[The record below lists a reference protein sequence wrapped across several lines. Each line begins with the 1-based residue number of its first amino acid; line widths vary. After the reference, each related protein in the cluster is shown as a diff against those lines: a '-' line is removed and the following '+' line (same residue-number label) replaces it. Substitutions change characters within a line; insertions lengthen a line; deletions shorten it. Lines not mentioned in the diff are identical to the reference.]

1 MVRKMHV
8 ISVVLLVLIILIV
21 PILFAR
27 IYNIVSN
34 RYKHTPNDTVVMF
47 FNHMPPHVRPFVKS
61 FINRLTDAD
70 KHARPNFRD
79 SDSTNASYL
88 DSYVMSSPPTR
99 HMKQTVQG
107 DIDAVIHE
115 LRKKQFTNT
124 FVKLPWK
131 ICFLGDQIENNL
143 PHTHHDTIFL
153 PRQFHKR
160 SPEYRQITILHE
172 QIHVFQRLH
181 PVPTHNLFLN
191 HWALSIVG
199 IRTHEEPHD
208 STLRSNPDLN
218 RLIYS
223 NFDPVLN
230 SYASTDQ
237 IYTSNTPDS
246 IVDAR
251 LKKVQQPDV
260 TQVSKSSQTQEDTKK
275 DTTYFDLIQEH
286 NMQRQAEH
294 PNEVMAY
301 LIPKLVLQ
309 DASHE
314 ATERWMRQYL

>member
-1 MVRKMHV
+1 MYF
-8 ISVVLLVLIILIV
+8 IILCVSVFLCLSIV
-21 PILFAR
+21 YALTTR
-27 IYNIVSN
+27 IHSRLASTSN
-34 RYKHTPNDTVVMF
+34 NAVVMF
-47 FNHMPPHVRPFVKS
+47 SNHMPPHVHPFVKS

-70 KHARPNFRD
+70 KHARPHFRAF
-79 SDSTNASYL
+79 DSTNASYL
-88 DSYVMSSPPTR
+88 YSYVMSSPPTR

-107 DIDAVIHE
+107 DIDSVIHE

-160 SPEYRQITILHE
+160 SPEYRQITILPE

-191 HWALSIVG
+191 HWALNIVG

-208 STLRSNPDLN
+208 SNLRSNPDLN

-230 SYASTDQ
+230 SYVSPAQ
-237 IYTSNTPDS
+237 IYTTNTPS
-246 IVDAR
+246 IIVDAR
-251 LKKVQQPDV
+251 LKKVQQP
-260 TQVSKSSQTQEDTKK
+260 TGTHVSNTAQTQENKK
-275 DTTYFDLIQEH
+275 KETTYFDLLQEH
-286 NMQRQAEH
+286 NMQRQAGH
-294 PNEVMAY
+294 PN
-301 LIPKLVLQ
+301 
-309 DASHE
+309 
-314 ATERWMRQYL
+314 